1 METGF
6 LCPSPGCNNWAVS
19 EESLVTH
26 IANYHKVSEYCDK
39 CGKGFSFYLF
49 KDHRKK
55 CGQNFHCKICD
66 KVIPKMNLSK
76 HLKRH
81 QQTKEQ
87 ASCTICGRVVLKE
100 RLRLH
105 MNTHLPDHEKKHVC
119 PLCGKG
125 FTTMKD
131 IKKHMNSKT
140 LHRS

>member
-1 METGF
+1 MWQGI
-6 LCPSPGCNNWAVS
+6 LCLLVQRPQ
-19 EESLVTH
+19 EEMRTKLPLQNMRQSHPKGKNSDIIVIIIIVWTTSS
-26 IANYHKVSEYCDK
+26 IKVS
-39 CGKGFSFYLF
+39 FL
-49 KDHRKK
+49 
-55 CGQNFHCKICD
+55 Q
-66 KVIPKMNLSK
+66 MNLSK

-81 QQTKEQ
+81 QSTKEQ

-105 MNTHLPDHEKKHVC
+105 MTTHLPDHEKKHVC